1 MIKYYFNKLGV
12 YISVIQSL
20 VLLFSILCSIDY
32 YHKQE
37 VIASTHPFF
46 IKREQIISRGGN
58 RNGVNINILYN
69 NKKYYVGISHSQES
83 DIESTPLYYD
93 VDRDQIFTNS
103 ETIYGIIVSW
113 ITFLL
118 SFFLWKAV
126 RPKKKYIW
134 AIDSKNKR
142 PQEMSYK
149 GMITWLD
156 GKPFKLW
163 YNCSYYKLTKQEYR
177 TFETILKKEMD
188 CSNNTLPYDHYFVQ
202 YFGYQKM
209 HMKYVFANL
218 YAYEIHNEQGII
230 RSRYRTIFNS
240 ADGDQGGWDFVQVHI
255 NITNKKVEL
264 LSINRGTEIS
274 YK

>member
-1 MIKYYFNKLGV
+1 MVLKKVGI
-12 YISVIQSL
+12 YISIIQFL
-20 VLLFSILCSIDY
+20 LLFFCILCSVDY

-37 VIASTHPFF
+37 VIDTTHPFF
-46 IKREQIISRGGN
+46 IKSEQIISRGGN
-58 RNGVNINILYN
+58 RNGVTLNILYN

-103 ETIYGIIVSW
+103 ETIYGIIVPW
-113 ITFLL
+113 GTFLL
-118 SFFLWKAV
+118 SFFLWISV
-126 RPKKKYIW
+126 ILKKQYIW

-149 GMITWLD
+149 SMITWQD

-177 TFETILKKEMD
+177 VFETILEKEMNS
-188 CSNNTLPYDHYFVQ
+188 SNNTLPYNHYFVQ

-218 YAYEIHNEQGII
+218 YAYEIHNKQGIVK
-230 RSRYRTIFNS
+230 SKYRTIFNTV
-240 ADGDQGGWDFVQVHI
+240 DGDHGGWNFVQVHI
-255 NITNKKVEL
+255 NITQKKVEL
-264 LSINRGTEIS
+264 LSINNGKEFS
-274 YK
+274 CK

>member
-1 MIKYYFNKLGV
+1 MIKYYFNKLGI

-69 NKKYYVGISHSQES
+69 NKEYYIGISHSQES

-118 SFFLWKAV
+118 SFFLWKTV

-134 AIDSKNKR
+134 AIESKNKR

-149 GMITWLD
+149 DMITWLD

-188 CSNNTLPYDHYFVQ
+188 CSNKTLPYNHYFVQ

-209 HMKYVFANL
+209 YMKYVFANL

-240 ADGDQGGWDFVQVHI
+240 ADGDQGGWDFVQAHI

>member
-1 MIKYYFNKLGV
+1 MALKKVGI
-12 YISVIQSL
+12 YISIIQFL
-20 VLLFSILCSIDY
+20 LLFFCILCSVVY

-58 RNGVNINILYN
+58 RNGVTINILYN

-83 DIESTPLYYD
+83 NIESTPLYYD
-93 VDRDQIFTNS
+93 ADRDQIFTNS
-103 ETIYGIIVSW
+103 ETIYGIIVPW
-113 ITFLL
+113 VTFLL

-126 RPKKKYIW
+126 RPKKIYIW
-134 AIDSKNKR
+134 AINSKNKR

-149 GMITWLD
+149 SMIIWQD

-163 YNCSYYKLTKQEYR
+163 YNCSYYKLTKQEYMV
-177 TFETILKKEMD
+177 FETILEKEMNS
-188 CSNNTLPYDHYFVQ
+188 SNNTLPYNHYFVQ

-218 YAYEIHNEQGII
+218 YAYEIYNKQGIVK
-230 RSRYRTIFNS
+230 SKYRTIFNTV
-240 ADGDQGGWDFVQVHI
+240 DGDHGGWNFVQVHI
-255 NITNKKVEL
+255 NITEKKVEL
-264 LSINRGTEIS
+264 LRINNGKEFS
-274 YK
+274 CK

>member
-1 MIKYYFNKLGV
+1 MIKYYFNKLGI

-69 NKKYYVGISHSQES
+69 NKEYYVGISHSQES

-93 VDRDQIFTNS
+93 VDRDQIFTNT
-103 ETIYGIIVSW
+103 ETIYGIIIPWV
-113 ITFLL
+113 TFLL

-149 GMITWLD
+149 SMITWQD

-163 YNCSYYKLTKQEYR
+163 CNCSYYKLTKQEYR
-177 TFETILKKEMD
+177 VFETILEKEMN
-188 CSNNTLPYDHYFVQ
+188 SSTKTLPYNHYFVQ

-218 YAYEIHNEQGII
+218 YAYEIHNKQGIVK
-230 RSRYRTIFNS
+230 SKYRTIFNTI
-240 ADGDQGGWDFVQVHI
+240 DGDHGGWNFVQVHI
-255 NITNKKVEL
+255 NITEKKVEL
-264 LSINRGTEIS
+264 LRINNGKEFNR
-274 YK
+274 K

>member
-1 MIKYYFNKLGV
+1 MGI

-69 NKKYYVGISHSQES
+69 NKEYYIGISHSQES

-188 CSNNTLPYDHYFVQ
+188 CSNNTLPYNHYFVQ

-209 HMKYVFANL
+209 YMKYVFANL

-240 ADGDQGGWDFVQVHI
+240 ADGDQGGRDFVQAHI